1 MAPEISRD
9 RRRLGAFGLS
19 GCRKSLHSRRAVILR
34 HWRCPVDSGYFGFF
48 DRDMYRS
55 DVQCQKAGFTSWAE
69 LKDECDAPPDDPT
82 VANAYLYGC
91 SLRDLTA
98 GI

>member
-1 MAPEISRD
+1 M
-9 RRRLGAFGLS
+9 
-19 GCRKSLHSRRAVILR
+19 
-34 HWRCPVDSGYFGFF
+34 DSGYFGFF

-55 DVQCQKAGFTSWAE
+55 DVECQKAGFTSWAE